1 MLEQAQTILWQ
12 QISKHPGLYVFL
24 IVLFAAGAAFGALA
38 TGSLDADQRVELV
51 QYLEFFLA
59 AFDGGQEAPPPAQI
73 FHAAFFGYLRTIG
86 FMLVL
91 GLTVVAAWA
100 VPIIVFLRGF
110 ILGFAVGFLVS
121 HFSWTGLLIT
131 VFAVLPQNVLAIPAV
146 VLMAGG
152 AAAFAFTVFRQGR
165 RDAAV
170 IRQAGSRLALITLL
184 ALLAVTVASLMEGYL
199 APALLRLI
207 SAWRP

>member
-1 MLEQAQTILWQ
+1 MLEQTQEILWRQ
-12 QISKHPGLYVFL
+12 VVSHPGLYVFL

-38 TGSLDADQRVELV
+38 TGALDPDQRLELV
-51 QYLEFFLA
+51 QYLEFFLT
-59 AFDGGQEAPPPAQI
+59 AFDGEQPPPPAAHI
-73 FHAAFFGYLRTIG
+73 FRAALFGYLRTIG

-121 HFSWTGLLIT
+121 HFSWTGLLISLL
-131 VFAVLPQNVLAIPAV
+131 AILPQNVLAIPAV
-146 VLMAGG
+146 VLMAG
-152 AAAFAFTVFRQGR
+152 AAVAFGLTVVRHGR
-165 RDAAV
+165 RDAAA
-170 IRQAGSRLALITLL
+170 IGRAGRRLALVTVA
-184 ALLAVTVASLMEGYL
+184 ALLAITVASLMEGYL
-199 APALLRLI
+199 APALLRFI